1 MSPRIGKLRQR
12 LTIEQETRT
21 DDGGGGA
28 TIVWDEVAEV
38 WGVVEA
44 VTGKETIAADR
55 VTGNADY
62 RITIRSRTD
71 LSPAMRFRHGS
82 DAFHILSLLD
92 KDGRGRFLT
101 CQCERRDL

>member
-12 LTIEQETRT
+12 LTIERKTRT

-44 VTGKETIAADR
+44 FTGKETIAADR
-55 VTGNADY
+55 VSGNAD
-62 RITIRSRTD
+62 
-71 LSPAMRFRHGS
+71 
-82 DAFHILSLLD
+82 
-92 KDGRGRFLT
+92 
-101 CQCERRDL
+101 